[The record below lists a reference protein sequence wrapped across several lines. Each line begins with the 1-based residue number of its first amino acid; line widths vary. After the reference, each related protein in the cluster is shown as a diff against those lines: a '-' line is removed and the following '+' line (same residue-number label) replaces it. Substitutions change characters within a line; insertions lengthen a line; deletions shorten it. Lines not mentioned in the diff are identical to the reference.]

1 MKKKANKIEITTII
15 DASITFILEGEPDDN
30 PDLVKIAETLR
41 DQLGA
46 DNVVV
51 RGVKSFVRN

>member
-1 MKKKANKIEITTII
+1 MKKKANKIETTNII